1 MEWLCKALGLT
12 SDTISIRKIFSPDVY
27 GSMKLTI
34 AGADFPKVFDD
45 PKEQIFSGQ
54 WLKAVVEQLSCIH
67 GPALVLTASHYETRM
82 IANQLGEV
90 SQPVY
95 IQKAGQALSE
105 IIKQYQEKPGILISA
120 GASVGVSP
128 RGENGEQIFQD
139 LIITRI
145 PFLPPDRMK
154 AESLYGYLKERGY
167 SRTFEAVNRNI
178 YLDNLRKVIRKAK
191 QSIGRGIRSENDTV
205 RIIILD
211 PRFPEPTD
219 LSSKHRSLE
228 HIIPVRFR
236 REYRSCE
243 ILSPAYCEEDIQC

>member
-1 MEWLCKALGLT
+1 KACVLPENPASYRVVRTKSYLFNKAALGLT

-82 IANQLGEV
+82 VANQLGEV

-105 IIKQYQEKPGILISA
+105 IIK
-120 GASVGVSP
+120 
-128 RGENGEQIFQD
+128 
-139 LIITRI
+139 
-145 PFLPPDRMK
+145 
-154 AESLYGYLKERGY
+154 
-167 SRTFEAVNRNI
+167 
-178 YLDNLRKVIRKAK
+178 
-191 QSIGRGIRSENDTV
+191 
-205 RIIILD
+205 
-211 PRFPEPTD
+211 
-219 LSSKHRSLE
+219 
-228 HIIPVRFR
+228 
-236 REYRSCE
+236 
-243 ILSPAYCEEDIQC
+243 